1 MRSPDNIRCFINE
14 SGRVRRWSGR
24 FALGTKSRGFD
35 NNYRE
40 EDIPSRQQYCIDIEG
55 AGCSY
60 SCELLQNRDSSHS
73 RSPLRGGEKIVS
85 SNVLSRVPNES
96 FLISMNKCT
105 GRKHS

>member
-60 SCELLQNRDSSHS
+60 SYELLQNRDPSPR

-85 SNVLSRVPNES
+85 NNVLSRVPNES